1 MADPGISEREGRR
14 AWDLGTA
21 LKPMVGVQGAKPPE
35 ADEFLHVKG
44 GFIKIMIMYI
54 LKKYVIF
61 FPNGGGG
68 GGGG

>member
-1 MADPGISEREGRR
+1 
-14 AWDLGTA
+14 
-21 LKPMVGVQGAKPPE
+21 MVGVQGAKPPE

-61 FPNGGGG
+61 FPNGGGSG
-68 GGGG
+68 GGEPVLDPPLPASNSKTTFLYLIVM